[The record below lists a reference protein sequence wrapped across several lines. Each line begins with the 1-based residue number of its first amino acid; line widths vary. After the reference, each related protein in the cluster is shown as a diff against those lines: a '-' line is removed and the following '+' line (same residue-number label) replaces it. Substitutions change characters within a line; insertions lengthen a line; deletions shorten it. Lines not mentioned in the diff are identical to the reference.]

1 MKAPIALL
9 ITMLILGSLLC
20 TSPTTTAQTNIATY
34 QLTFHNYSVLLRADN
49 NSFCVYDGADGAAA
63 DASTAG
69 QVTLDA
75 MITGQREGWAYYSAS
90 VVWVIRL
97 PMDLHVVGT
106 VNMRTYLSSTF
117 KISGLFS
124 GSGYGMGLV
133 DIDENDQEVK
143 QFITEAPYTI
153 GANALSSTPTQY
165 SLSTNIDYTFKKG
178 HAIGFAVGFG
188 ATTQGYSGTVYFG
201 SPDKAS
207 GVTIPVEDKAL
218 TSSLTVNTDAGTQTI
233 GFVSDS
239 AIVGSQYDTSVRRLQ
254 FTAQA
259 ISYTSGYCKVT
270 VPKTLLQAPFTVA
283 QGTQQIT
290 PTITENDASTEI
302 YFTHIRNTDPIQILG
317 ALPQTVATATPT
329 EATTAPQTTST
340 PAVPEISI
348 AAGLAVFVLTLSL
361 AIFWKKKRTHQS

>member
-9 ITMLILGSLLC
+9 ITTLILGSLLC
-20 TSPTTTAQTNIATY
+20 TTPTTTAQTNIATY

-75 MITGQREGWAYYSAS
+75 MITGQRDGWAYYSAS

-117 KISGLFS
+117 KLSGLFS

-133 DIDENDQEVK
+133 DIDENDQEVQ

-207 GVTIPVEDKAL
+207 GATLPVEDKAL
-218 TSSLTVNTDAGTQTI
+218 TSSLIVNTDTGAQTI

-239 AIVGSQYDTSVRRLQ
+239 ATSGATYDASARRLQ

-259 ISYTSGYCKVT
+259 ISYTSGYCKVA
-270 VPKTLLQAPFTVA
+270 VPKTLLQAPFTVT

-290 PTITENDASTEI
+290 PTITENADSTEI
-302 YFTHIRNTDPIQILG
+302 SFTHIRNTDPIQILG
-317 ALPQTVATATPT
+317 ALPQTAATATPT
-329 EATTAPQTTST
+329 ATSGPQATTTPQ
-340 PAVPEISI
+340 VPEIST
-348 AAGLAVFVLTLSL
+348 AAVAVFVVALSL
-361 AIFWKKKRTHQS
+361 AIFWKKKVPRQG